1 MTQHIVAVSNILAGP
16 IEGLLD
22 FIHSVRVNY
31 EKAKKVRATIK
42 ELSKLT
48 DRELQDIGIARGDIY
63 AIAHESKDYARFAE
77 TNTNLKGWV

>member
-1 MTQHIVAVSNILAGP
+1 MTQHIVALSNHLASP

-31 EKAKKVRATIK
+31 AKAKQVRATIK

-48 DRELQDIGIARGDIY
+48 DRELQDIGIARGDIWS
-63 AIAHESKDYARFAE
+63 IAHDDPTLVKSDA
-77 TNTNLKGWV
+77 NQNLKGWV